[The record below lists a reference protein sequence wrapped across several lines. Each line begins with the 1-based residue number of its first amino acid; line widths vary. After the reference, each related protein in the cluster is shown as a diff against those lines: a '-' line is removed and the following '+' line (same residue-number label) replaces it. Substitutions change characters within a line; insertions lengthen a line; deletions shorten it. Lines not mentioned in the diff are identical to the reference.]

1 MKFSILVTVAAAI
14 GLASF
19 AEAKASSVNVY
30 AQTDFKG
37 QCKNAE
43 MYKYDQ
49 CYSTQTN
56 KNIKSLYYNHQ
67 DAAASEIT
75 ITLYETGTCGGK
87 YTRAGFDV
95 KMGQHYGFGALQVNG
110 GKVGSMV
117 IHKGKYS
124 NGSGVIKQKLPATA
138 AKFTS
143 KCTI

>member
-1 MKFSILVTVAAAI
+1 MKFSILATVAAAI
-14 GLASF
+14 GLAAF

-30 AQTDFKG
+30 SKTNFKG

-43 MYKYDQ
+43 MYVYDQ

-56 KNIKSLYYNHQ
+56 KNIKSFYYHHQ
-67 DAAASEIT
+67 DDHAHEVT

-87 YTRAGFDV
+87 WTRAGFKV
-95 KMGQHYGFGALQVNG
+95 KKGDHWGFKTLQANS

-117 IHKGKYS
+117 LHKGLFPS
-124 NGSGVIKQKLPATA
+124 GSGVIKQKLPAKA

-143 KCTI
+143 KCTL

>member
-1 MKFSILVTVAAAI
+1 MKFSILATVAAAI
-14 GLASF
+14 GLAAF

-30 AQTDFKG
+30 SKTNFKG

-43 MYKYDQ
+43 MYAYDQ

-56 KNIKSLYYNHQ
+56 KNIKSFYYHHQ
-67 DAAASEIT
+67 DDAAKEVT
-75 ITLYETGTCGGK
+75 VTLYETGTCGGK
-87 YTRAGFDV
+87 WTRAGFSV
-95 KMGQHYGFGALQVNG
+95 KKGFHYGFGSLQVNG

-117 IHKGKYS
+117 LHKGRFP
-124 NGSGVIKQKLPATA
+124 NGSGVIKQKLPAQA